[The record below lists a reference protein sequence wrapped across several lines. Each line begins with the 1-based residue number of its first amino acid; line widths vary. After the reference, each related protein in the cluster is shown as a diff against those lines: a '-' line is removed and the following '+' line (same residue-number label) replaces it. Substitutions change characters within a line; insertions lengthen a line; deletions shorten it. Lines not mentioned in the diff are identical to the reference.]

1 MSALTDRIFVS
12 IAPSCPATIS
22 WRDVRGLFVSMS
34 DEIRDGGRVGE

>member
-1 MSALTDRIFVS
+1 MSALAGRIFIS
-12 IAPSCPATIS
+12 MALSCPATIR